1 MHHKDFTPNIKKTVH
16 EVHALS
22 KTPVIFHRDVV
33 KAGGYNVANWHENVE
48 LLLFLDGEGT
58 LICEEEQTLMRAG
71 DIGVIDSHMLHRIT
85 SESTVS
91 YYCLIVDETFCRKN
105 GLAPAAASFPRRICS
120 AELTEEYHK
129 IAQAFAADDPYRE
142 PRLRAAVLS
151 LMVTLMSGYAAPA
164 VGDSDAGAPIRKAV
178 GYINSHYAQPME
190 LDALAATAQLSKFH
204 FLREFKAATGQTP
217 ITYINTVR
225 VKQAERLLREGNVA
239 VSQVAEACGFSNHS
253 YFSKVFLRHK
263 GMLPSA
269 FAAACRAERGKG

>member
-1 MHHKDFTPNIKKTVH
+1 MQHKEFSPDTPKTVH
-16 EVHALS
+16 EVHGLS
-22 KTPVIFHRDVV
+22 KTPVIFHHSVV
-33 KAGGYNVANWHENVE
+33 KARRCHVANWHENVE

-58 LICEEEQTLMRAG
+58 LICEDEQTPMRAG
-71 DIGVIDSHMLHRIT
+71 DIGVIDSHMLHRVVT
-85 SESTVS
+85 DNTVV

-105 GLAPAAASFPRRICS
+105 GLAPAAASFPRRIRS

-151 LMVTLMSGYAAPA
+151 LMVALMSGYATPA
-164 VGDSDAGAPIRKAV
+164 ARGSDAGAPIRTAV
-178 GYINSHYAQPME
+178 GYINSHYAEPME
-190 LDALAATAQLSKFH
+190 LDTLAATAQLSKYH

-217 ITYINTVR
+217 IAYINTVR

-239 VSQVAEACGFSNHS
+239 VAQVAEACGFSNHS

-263 GMLPSA
+263 GVLPSA
-269 FAAACRAERGKG
+269 FAAACRAERDKR